1 MSERILVTGAAGFI
15 GFHIAKRLLENGFSV
30 VGIDNLNDYYSVELK
45 ESRLSVLMTYKAFT
59 FLKKDISDKEVLD
72 LVFKNETLD
81 YVIHLAAQAGVR
93 HSIEQ
98 PDSYIKSNVIG
109 FYNILE
115 LCRKYPVKHLIYAS
129 SSSVYGG
136 HKVIPFKESHQVDQP
151 VSLYAATKKSNELM
165 AYTYSHLYKVPT
177 TGLRFFTVYG
187 PFGRPDMAYFKFT
200 SCIINHE
207 VIEVYN
213 YGKMER
219 DFTYIDDI
227 VEGIFRLLKKP
238 SGAPDPYNIFNI
250 GRGQPIQLM
259 DFISLLEK
267 YLEETAI
274 MNFTEMQPGDV
285 LTTYADVDKLKT
297 FIDYNP
303 QTTFEEGIKEFI
315 RWYKSFYK
323 KEVL

>member
-15 GFHIAKRLLENGFSV
+15 GFHITKRLLENGFSV
-30 VGIDNLNDYYSVELK
+30 VGIDNLNDYYAVELK
-45 ESRLSVLMTYKAFT
+45 TSRLSI
-59 FLKKDISDKEVLD
+59 LKTDKQFVFMKQDISVKKYLEQLFKKES
-72 LVFKNETLD
+72 FD

-93 HSIEQ
+93 YSIDN
-98 PDSYIKSNVIG
+98 PDSYIQSNIIG

-115 LCRKYPVKHLIYAS
+115 LCRKYPVKHLVYAS

-187 PFGRPDMAYFKFT
+187 PYGRPDMAYFKFT
-200 SCIINHE
+200 DRIMNHE
-207 VIEVYN
+207 TIDVYN

-227 VEGIFRLLKKP
+227 VEGIIRVLKKP
-238 SGAPDPYNIFNI
+238 SVSLDPYNVFNI
-250 GRGQPIQLM
+250 GRGQPIKLM

-267 YLEETAI
+267 HLEEKAI

-285 LTTYADVDKLKT
+285 ITTYADVSDLKAY
-297 FIDYNP
+297 IGYNP
-303 QTTFEEGIKEFI
+303 QTTFEEGIKSFI
-315 RWYKSFYK
+315 SWYRSFYK
-323 KEVL
+323 